1 MPVFRPLIGTDKAE
15 IVSLSHQIGTFD
27 ISIEPYEDCC
37 TVFTPRHPRTRPS
50 LPYVEKAE
58 AALDVQA
65 LVDECLESVRCVEIT
80 PERIYPAETA
90 SF

>member
-1 MPVFRPLIGTDKAE
+1 MA
-15 IVSLSHQIGTFD
+15 LSHQIDTYD

-50 LPYVEKAE
+50 LHYVEKAE

-65 LVDECLESVRCVEIT
+65 LVDECLASVRCVEIT
-80 PERIYPAETA
+80 PERIYPLEAVA
-90 SF
+90 F